1 MSSGTAKEYEDFAR
15 DCVRLANQADSPELR
30 EKLLNLAR
38 EWMHAVMDVED
49 AASAKEG
56 QWSKAPKQR
65 SSGGSDCVDEHRAE
79 LEAMHSPEGRQSLQS
94 VIDSYERMIALIQR
108 RAEKP

>member
-1 MSSGTAKEYEDFAR
+1 MSDPDLRYVRSTERFGLVVLLLGGLLRPLEAKLGGGF
-15 DCVRLANQADSPELR
+15 
-30 EKLLNLAR
+30 
-38 EWMHAVMDVED
+38 D
-49 AASAKEG
+49 AHDL
-56 QWSKAPKQR
+56 PVV
-65 SSGGSDCVDEHRAE
+65 DLDEHRAE

>member
-30 EKLLNLAR
+30 EKLLQPGAR
-38 EWMHAVMDVED
+38 VDACRYGRRRRGQRQRGPMVEGTQ
-49 AASAKEG
+49 AKIER
-56 QWSKAPKQR
+56 WQR
-65 SSGGSDCVDEHRAE
+65 LVDEHRAE
-79 LEAMHSPEGRQSLQS
+79 LEAMHSPEGRRSLQS